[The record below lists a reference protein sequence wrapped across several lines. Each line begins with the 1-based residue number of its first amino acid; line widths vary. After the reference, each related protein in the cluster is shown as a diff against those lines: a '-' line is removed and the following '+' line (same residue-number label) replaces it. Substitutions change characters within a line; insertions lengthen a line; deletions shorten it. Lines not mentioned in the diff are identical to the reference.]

1 MRARVCTVGART
13 DFGDMR
19 VELHRSVNGFYCVHL
34 RRAQPPSGRRL
45 WRESERKKQT
55 NKKINELK
63 KQNMQIRQTIHRT
76 TGLRL
81 NRISTQPVE
90 FRLIGEQCEPL
101 TGPIVL

>member
-63 KQNMQIRQTIHRT
+63 KTTKKHANKTNNTQDNRSKAESYFHTAGGVPAHR
-76 TGLRL
+76 
-81 NRISTQPVE
+81 
-90 FRLIGEQCEPL
+90 
-101 TGPIVL
+101 